1 MADNSFVG
9 AWALVSFEVRAANGA
24 VTYPFGHDVRGYIMY
39 NQDGYMSVAFMSAGR
54 ARCKSEDVR
63 ATSVEEKVSAMDSYL
78 SYCGRYEVR
87 GDKVVHHIEVSLFP
101 NWTGQD
107 QERFYKFE
115 GDQLTLSTAPMP
127 IGGMEQTAH
136 LIWKRS
142 LAVRIPSAFQGPQR

>member
-1 MADNSFVG
+1 MADNPFVG
-9 AWALVSFEVRAANGA
+9 AWALASFEVRSAKGA
-24 VTYPFGHDVRGYIMY
+24 LTYPFGHDVRGYIMY

-54 ARCKSEDVR
+54 ARCKSEDMR
-63 ATSVEEKVSAMDSYL
+63 AVTAEEKVSAMDTYL
-78 SYCGRYEVR
+78 SYCGKYEVR

-115 GDQLTLSTAPMP
+115 GDRLTLSTSPML

-142 LAVRIPSAFQGPQR
+142 RAVRNPSAFPDLQR